1 VTPSPH
7 HRGDLALPLLDKAE
21 RETVSQYVHRCLRHA
36 VMIGRIPP
44 GRSLTLR
51 EIAAALGV
59 GVMPVREALRL
70 VAAARAL
77 ELRDNRRIQVPH
89 MTAVRFRELCE
100 LRVTLEVHAALGALP
115 FVDADR
121 LAELRA
127 IDAGI
132 DRAHAAGD
140 FEAAIALNHAFH
152 RAIYAANPHQEAL
165 PLIESVWLQLGPFLR
180 LALGNLAEAYRVDRH
195 VEALA
200 AFERRDPIALRVA
213 IEADIRD
220 GIAHAGSADR
230 LDAYVEAAGRRPPAP
245 PKIAPSGPPR
255 DEARPCADAS

>member
-1 VTPSPH
+1 MTPPSKTPPSK
-7 HRGDLALPLLDKAE
+7 HRADLALPLLDKAE

-70 VAAARAL
+70 VAAERAL
-77 ELRDNRRIQVPH
+77 DLGDNRRIQVPH
-89 MTAVRFRELCE
+89 MTAARFRELCE
-100 LRVTLEVHAALGALP
+100 LRILLEVHAALGAMP
-115 FVDADR
+115 FVDAER
-121 LAELRA
+121 LDALRT

-132 DRAHAAGD
+132 DRAHTAGD
-140 FEAAIALNHAFH
+140 FEQAIALNHAFH
-152 RAIYAANPHQEAL
+152 RAIYTADPHQEAL
-165 PLIESVWLQLGPFLR
+165 PLIESIWLQLGPFLR
-180 LALGNLAEAYRVDRH
+180 LAMENLGDFYRVDRH

-200 AFERRDPIALRVA
+200 AYERRDPIALRVA
-213 IEADIRD
+213 VEADIRD
-220 GIAHAGSADR
+220 GIAHAGSADL

-245 PKIAPSGPPR
+245 PKIAPSGPP
-255 DEARPCADAS
+255 